1 MPGARRWRRAA
12 TAFLGALPDDARR
25 RAVIAFGDKERFNW
39 HYVPRGRE
47 GLPFKAMPAPAR
59 AAAHELMKASLSAV
73 GYAKAVNVIRLE
85 AVLRQL
91 ETFGGLLRD
100 AENYSVTVFGAPDST
115 AAPWGWRLEGHH
127 LSLNFTLVPGKPV
140 AVTPAF
146 FGANPAEVR
155 SGPLKGLRT
164 LAREQD
170 LGRALAQGMDA
181 AQRRRMT
188 ISAQSLG
195 DIVAGP
201 GRGESLASQVGLP
214 AVDLTPPQRELLVQL
229 VEEYARNMR
238 PELAEEQLRRIREAG
253 VERIHFA
260 WAGPIEP
267 GHAHYYRIHGPT
279 VLIELDNTQND
290 ANHIHSVW
298 HDPRNDFG
306 ADLLRAHYER
316 GPPAPARLSS
326 SRHRLARPGH
336 APGQVAIQEG
346 IRHCRCPIVFISL
359 GPRAVERA
367 RSPQRWRQ
375 GMAIATW
382 TPTTS
387 IGFRPIPRT
396 SKRGHERRGWHCS
409 HPHSCSRRLGCCRDL
424 YAGGGTLSSRS
435 STWLYFLSSQR
446 RFGCLACERER
457 PCATAIRLSHRA
469 ATSTAPTS
477 RSLTGPAATTRV
489 APRCGVEL
497 FTKLGSR
504 HCPARF
510 SGWRAI
516 VPSPSHRPPA

>member
-1 MPGARRWRRAA
+1 VIPRRRLLHGAAAMAAAAALPRPALAQVADSGRAAMASAA
-12 TAFLGALPDDARR
+12 TAFLATLPDDARR

-47 GLPFKAMPAPAR
+47 GVAFKAMPAAAR
-59 AAAHELMKASLSAV
+59 TAAHELMKVSLSAV
-73 GYAKAVNVIRLE
+73 GYGKAVNVIRLE
-85 AVLRQL
+85 GVLRQL

-100 AENYSVTVFGAPDST
+100 PENYSVTVFGAPESG
-115 AAPWGWRLEGHH
+115 APWGWRLEGHH

-195 DIVAGP
+195 DIVSGP
-201 GRGESLASQVGLP
+201 GRGESLASQVGVP
-214 AVDLTPPQRELLVQL
+214 AADLAQAQRELLMQL

-238 PELAEEQLRRIREAG
+238 ADVADEQLRRIREAG

-260 WAGPIEP
+260 WAGPIDP

-298 HDPRNDFG
+298 RDPRNDFG
-306 ADLLRAHYER
+306 ADLLRAHY
-316 GPPAPARLSS
+316 
-326 SRHRLARPGH
+326 RHGH
-336 APGQVAIQEG
+336 
-346 IRHCRCPIVFISL
+346 
-359 GPRAVERA
+359 
-367 RSPQRWRQ
+367 
-375 GMAIATW
+375 
-382 TPTTS
+382 
-387 IGFRPIPRT
+387 
-396 SKRGHERRGWHCS
+396 
-409 HPHSCSRRLGCCRDL
+409 
-424 YAGGGTLSSRS
+424 
-435 STWLYFLSSQR
+435 
-446 RFGCLACERER
+446 
-457 PCATAIRLSHRA
+457 SHRHA
-469 ATSTAPTS
+469 
-477 RSLTGPAATTRV
+477 
-489 APRCGVEL
+489 
-497 FTKLGSR
+497 
-504 HCPARF
+504 
-510 SGWRAI
+510 
-516 VPSPSHRPPA
+516 